1 MELLEQPHAPNRMYH
16 VSIQFSSMRG
26 RLTDSD
32 REKIARVADHLSR
45 LLHQHDAGLI
55 SRVKRRSGE
64 PATLRLDVSEK
75 SFVEEEIMGVLDRIG
90 VLDEAKVFYEG
101 PDKRSVRASH

>member
-1 MELLEQPHAPNRMYH
+1 MYH

-26 RLTDSD
+26 RLANSD
-32 REKIARVADHLSR
+32 REKIAQVADHLSR
-45 LLHQHDAGLI
+45 LLHKHDAGSI
-55 SRVKRRSGE
+55 SRVKRRPGE
-64 PATLRLDVSEK
+64 PAALRLDVLEK

-101 PDKRSVRASH
+101 PDKRSVRASR